1 MNQYIG
7 NIGDK
12 ITFEATVKSI
22 KEFASNYGYNR
33 SFNIYTFE
41 DAEGNT
47 IVWKSSSIMSID
59 EGPNYTPY
67 FVKRGDKVSIT
78 ASVKDHKEYKGTNQT
93 VILRPKYKVI
103 SKSMTREEYLD
114 MKAKELLATLQ
125 EGDYTWEIPFKQY
138 KQHYSDCETV
148 PGSFKEGTQYQPKA
162 SITIIVRKGRMKN
175 SGVRGEKFGY
185 YTFRNELGKEITY
198 KAVSEENAT
207 NRVNKENPGHTW
219 KCTVINW
226 KEYNNPRYLV

>member
-22 KEFASNYGYNR
+22 KEFSYNYGYNR
-33 SFNIYTFE
+33 SFNIYVLE

-47 IVWKSSSIMSID
+47 IVWKSSSIMMVD
-59 EGPNYTPY
+59 EGINRPNYY
-67 FVKRGDKVSIT
+67 IKRGDKLSIT
-78 ASVKDHKEYKGTNQT
+78 ATVKDHKVYKKTNQT
-93 VILRPKYKVI
+93 VILRPKYKVL

-148 PGSFKEGTQYQPKA
+148 PGSFKAPTEYRRQA
-162 SITIIVRKGRMKN
+162 LITIIVRKGRMKN
-175 SGVRGEKFGY
+175 SGVRGETFKY
-185 YTFRNELGKEITY
+185 YTFENELGKKITY

-207 NRVNKENPGHTW
+207 KRVNKENPGHTW
-219 KCTVINW
+219 KCTVIIGID
-226 KEYNNPRYLV
+226 YNKPTYLI

>member
-7 NIGDK
+7 KIGDK

-33 SFNIYTFE
+33 SVNIYTME
-41 DAEGNT
+41 DADGNT
-47 IVWKSSSIMSID
+47 IVWKSSSIMSVD
-59 EGPNYTPY
+59 EGPNYTTY
-67 FVKRGDKVSIT
+67 FIKRGGKLSIT
-78 ASVKDHKEYKGTNQT
+78 ATVKDHKEYKGTNQT
-93 VILRPKYKVI
+93 VILRPKYKVL
-103 SKSMTREEYLD
+103 SKAMTREEYLG

-162 SITIIVRKGRMKN
+162 LITIIVRKGRMKN

>member
-7 NIGDK
+7 KIGDK

-22 KEFASNYGYNR
+22 REFDSNYGYNR
-33 SFNIYTFE
+33 SFNIYVLE

-47 IVWKSSSIMSID
+47 IVWKTSSMMMVD
-59 EGPNYTPY
+59 EGINRPNYY
-67 FVKRGDKVSIT
+67 IKRGDKLSINAT
-78 ASVKDHKEYKGTNQT
+78 VKDHKEYKGTNQT
-93 VILRPKYKVI
+93 VILRPKYKVL
-103 SKSMTREEYLD
+103 SKSLTREEHLD

-125 EGDYTWEIPFKQY
+125 DGDYTWEIPFKQY

-162 SITIIVRKGRMKN
+162 LITIIVRKGRMKK
-175 SGVRGEKFGY
+175 SGVRGETFGY

-207 NRVNKENPGHTW
+207 KRVNKENPGHTW
-219 KCTVINW
+219 KCTVIIC
-226 KEYNNPRYLV
+226 K

>member
-7 NIGDK
+7 KIGDK

-33 SFNIYTFE
+33 SVNIYTME
-41 DAEGNT
+41 DVDGNT
-47 IVWKSSSIMSID
+47 IVWKSSSIMSVD
-59 EGPNYTPY
+59 EGPNYTTY
-67 FVKRGDKVSIT
+67 FIKRGDKLSIT
-78 ASVKDHKEYKGTNQT
+78 ATVKDHKEYKGTNQT
-93 VILRPKYKVI
+93 VILRPKYKVL
-103 SKSMTREEYLD
+103 SKAMTREEYLG

-138 KQHYSDCETV
+138 KQHYSDCEAV

-162 SITIIVRKGRMKN
+162 LITIIVRKGRMKN

>member
-7 NIGDK
+7 KIGDK

-22 KEFASNYGYNR
+22 RKFASSYGYNR
-33 SFNIYTFE
+33 SFNIYVME

-47 IVWKSSSIMSID
+47 IVWKSSSIMMVD
-59 EGPNYTPY
+59 EGTNHTNYY
-67 FVKRGDKVSIT
+67 IKRGDKLSIT
-78 ASVKDHKEYKGTNQT
+78 ATVKDHKEYKGTNQT
-93 VILRPKYKVI
+93 VILRPKYKVL

-125 EGDYTWEIPFKQY
+125 ERDYTWEIPFKQY

-162 SITIIVRKGRMKN
+162 LITIIVRKGRMKN
-175 SGVRGEKFGY
+175 SGVRGETFGY
-185 YTFRNELGKEITY
+185 YTFKNEHGNTITY

-207 NRVNKENPGHTW
+207 KRVNKENPGHTW

-226 KEYNNPRYLV
+226 KEYNKPRYLV

>member
-12 ITFEATVKSI
+12 IPFEATVKSI
-22 KEFASNYGYNR
+22 KEFASSYGYNR

-47 IVWKSSSIMSID
+47 IVWKSSSIMEVD
-59 EGPNYTPY
+59 EGADYIPY
-67 FVKRGDKVSIT
+67 FIKRGDKLSIT
-78 ASVKDHKEYKGTNQT
+78 ATVKDHKEYKGTNQT

-103 SKSMTREEYLD
+103 SKSLTREECLD

-162 SITIIVRKGRMKN
+162 LITIVVRKGRMKN
-175 SGVRGEKFGY
+175 SGVRGETFGY
-185 YTFRNELGKEITY
+185 YTFKNEHGKEITY

-207 NRVNKENPGHTW
+207 KRVNKENPGHTW

-226 KEYNNPRYLV
+226 KEYNRPRYLV

>member
-12 ITFEATVKSI
+12 ITFEATVKYI

-33 SFNIYTFE
+33 SFNIYTFK

-47 IVWKSSSIMSID
+47 IVWKSSSIMMVD
-59 EGPNYTPY
+59 EEINHPNYY
-67 FVKRGDKVSIT
+67 IKRGDKVSIT
-78 ASVKDHKEYKGTNQT
+78 ATVKDHKVYKETNQT
-93 VILRPKYKVI
+93 VILRPKYKVL

-114 MKAKELLATLQ
+114 MKAKEPLATLQ

-148 PGSFKEGTQYQPKA
+148 PGSFKAPTEYRRQA
-162 SITIIVRKGRMKN
+162 LITIIVRKGRMKN
-175 SGVRGEKFGY
+175 SGVRGGTFSY
-185 YTFRNELGKEITY
+185 YTFKNELGKEITY

-207 NRVNKENPGHTW
+207 KRVNKENPGHTW
-219 KCTVINW
+219 KCTVIIGRD
-226 KEYNNPRYLV
+226 YNKPRYLV

>member
-22 KEFASNYGYNR
+22 KEFPSSYGYNR
-33 SFNIYTFE
+33 SFNIYTME
-41 DAEGNT
+41 DADGNV
-47 IVWKSSSIMSID
+47 IVWKSSSIMMVD

-67 FVKRGDKVSIT
+67 FIKRGDKLSIT
-78 ASVKDHKEYKGTNQT
+78 ATVKDHKVYKDANQT
-93 VILRPKYKVI
+93 VILRPKYKVLV
-103 SKSMTREEYLD
+103 KALTREEYLD
-114 MKAKELLATLQ
+114 MKAQELLATLQ

-138 KQHYSDCETV
+138 KQHYSDCETI
-148 PGSFKEGTQYQPKA
+148 PGSFKPGTEYQPKA
-162 SITIIVRKGRMKN
+162 LITIIVRKGRMKN

-226 KEYNNPRYLV
+226 KEYNDPRYLV

>member
-59 EGPNYTPY
+59 EGPNYTTY

-93 VILRPKYKVI
+93 VILRPKYKVL

-162 SITIIVRKGRMKN
+162 LITIIVRKGRMKN

-185 YTFRNELGKEITY
+185 YTFKNELGKEITY